1 MCDYVFSDSRDPAL
15 RAGAASQIRGAARLF
30 QEKFPVE
37 VATATASV
45 NNDRVSFRAID
56 APVVSESI
64 VHRVE
69 RVPEWRPRDQGPM
82 WRSLCGTR
90 VGRTRRSGLFE
101 FEVPVALDPESWR
114 LAANCQA
121 CLAATRK
128 RDLGT
133 LT

>member
-1 MCDYVFSDSRDPAL
+1 AEKPLAPGTWHATSPE
-15 RAGAASQIRGAARLF
+15 IRSA
-30 QEKFPVE
+30 E
-37 VATATASV
+37 VAPTAASV
-45 NNDRVSFRAID
+45 NNDQVSFRAID
-56 APVVSESI
+56 GPVVSESI

-69 RVPEWRPRDQGPM
+69 RVPDWHPSDEGPG

-90 VGRTRRSGLFE
+90 IAQMRHGGLFE

-121 CLAATRK
+121 CLAVTRK

>member
-1 MCDYVFSDSRDPAL
+1 MPAEV
-15 RAGAASQIRGAARLF
+15 APGAASA
-30 QEKFPVE
+30 
-37 VATATASV
+37 
-45 NNDRVSFRAID
+45 NNDPVSFRAID
-56 APVVSESI
+56 TPVVSETI

-69 RVPEWRPRDQGPM
+69 RVPDWRPSDDGPQ

-90 VGRTRRSGLFE
+90 VGEMSPAGLFE

-121 CLAATRK
+121 CLAATQK

-133 LT
+133 LP

>member
-1 MCDYVFSDSRDPAL
+1 MN
-15 RAGAASQIRGAARLF
+15 
-30 QEKFPVE
+30 K
-37 VATATASV
+37 
-45 NNDRVSFRAID
+45 DRVSFRAID
-56 APVVSESI
+56 AAVVSESI

-69 RVPEWRPRDQGPM
+69 RVPNWRPSDPRPG

-90 VGRTRRSGLFE
+90 VGEMRRGGVFE
-101 FEVPVALDPESWR
+101 FDVAVALDPESWR

-128 RDLGT
+128 RELGT

>member
-1 MCDYVFSDSRDPAL
+1 M
-15 RAGAASQIRGAARLF
+15 
-30 QEKFPVE
+30 
-37 VATATASV
+37 
-45 NNDRVSFRAID
+45 NNDHVSFRAID
-56 APVVSESI
+56 APVLSESI

-69 RVPEWRPRDQGPM
+69 RVPNWLSSDQGPK

-90 VGRTRRSGLFE
+90 VGVTTRSGLFE
-101 FEVPVALDPESWR
+101 FEVPVAIDPEAWR

-128 RDLGT
+128 RELGT

>member
-1 MCDYVFSDSRDPAL
+1 VTRKTTA
-15 RAGAASQIRGAARLF
+15 
-30 QEKFPVE
+30 E
-37 VATATASV
+37 VAPGTASV

-64 VHRVE
+64 VHRAE
-69 RVPEWRPRDQGPM
+69 RVPGWRPSDQGPK

-90 VGRTRRSGLFE
+90 VGRTQRGGLFE

-121 CLAATRK
+121 CLAATEK
-128 RDLGT
+128 RALGT

>member
-1 MCDYVFSDSRDPAL
+1 M
-15 RAGAASQIRGAARLF
+15 
-30 QEKFPVE
+30 
-37 VATATASV
+37 
-45 NNDRVSFRAID
+45 SFRAID
-56 APVVSESI
+56 AAVISERI

-69 RVPEWRPRDQGPM
+69 QVPDWTRSDPGPM

-90 VGRTRRSGLFE
+90 VGEMRRGGLFE
-101 FEVPVALDPESWR
+101 FEVAVALDPESWR

-128 RDLGT
+128 RELGT

>member
-1 MCDYVFSDSRDPAL
+1 M
-15 RAGAASQIRGAARLF
+15 
-30 QEKFPVE
+30 
-37 VATATASV
+37 
-45 NNDRVSFRAID
+45 NNDQVSFRAID

-69 RVPEWRPRDQGPM
+69 RVPDWRPSDKGPW

-90 VGRTRRSGLFE
+90 VGATRRGGLFE

-114 LAANCQA
+114 LAANCEA

>member
-1 MCDYVFSDSRDPAL
+1 MPAGV
-15 RAGAASQIRGAARLF
+15 APGAAS
-30 QEKFPVE
+30 P
-37 VATATASV
+37 
-45 NNDRVSFRAID
+45 NNDCVGFRAID
-56 APVVSESI
+56 TPVVSERI

-69 RVPEWRPRDQGPM
+69 RVPDWRPSDQGPK

-90 VGRTRRSGLFE
+90 VGETRHGGLFE

-121 CLAATRK
+121 CLAATNK

-133 LT
+133 LINTASS

>member
-1 MCDYVFSDSRDPAL
+1 V
-15 RAGAASQIRGAARLF
+15 
-30 QEKFPVE
+30 PVE
-37 VATATASV
+37 VAPTKTTV
-45 NNDRVSFRAID
+45 NNDHVSFRAID
-56 APVVSESI
+56 APIVSEII

-69 RVPEWRPRDQGPM
+69 RVPDWRASDQGPK

-90 VGRTRRSGLFE
+90 VGQMRRGGLFE
-101 FEVPVALDPESWR
+101 FDVPVALDPESWR

-121 CLAATRK
+121 CLAATTK

>member
-1 MCDYVFSDSRDPAL
+1 M
-15 RAGAASQIRGAARLF
+15 
-30 QEKFPVE
+30 PVA
-37 VATATASV
+37 VAPATASV
-45 NNDRVSFRAID
+45 NNDHVSFRAID
-56 APVVSESI
+56 APVISEII

-69 RVPEWRPRDQGPM
+69 RVPDWRPSDQGPE

-90 VGRTRRSGLFE
+90 VGQMRRGGLFE

-121 CLAATRK
+121 CLAATKK
-128 RDLGT
+128 RDLGN

>member
-1 MCDYVFSDSRDPAL
+1 M
-15 RAGAASQIRGAARLF
+15 
-30 QEKFPVE
+30 
-37 VATATASV
+37 
-45 NNDRVSFRAID
+45 SFRAID
-56 APVVSESI
+56 SAVISESI

-69 RVPEWRPRDQGPM
+69 QVPDWRPSDQVPM

-90 VGRTRRSGLFE
+90 VGEMKRGLFE

-121 CLAATRK
+121 CLAATR
-128 RDLGT
+128 RRELGT

>member
-1 MCDYVFSDSRDPAL
+1 V
-15 RAGAASQIRGAARLF
+15 ARRVP
-30 QEKFPVE
+30 EKLAVE
-37 VATATASV
+37 VAPTTSSV
-45 NNDRVSFRAID
+45 NNDHVGFRAID
-56 APVVSESI
+56 TPVVSENI

-69 RVPEWRPRDQGPM
+69 RVPNWRPSDEGPK

-90 VGRTRRSGLFE
+90 VGRTSRGGLFE

-121 CLAATRK
+121 CLAVTRK

>member
-1 MCDYVFSDSRDPAL
+1 MTT
-15 RAGAASQIRGAARLF
+15 AAKKAA
-30 QEKFPVE
+30 VE
-37 VATATASV
+37 LAPTTASV
-45 NNDRVSFRAID
+45 NNRSVSFRAID
-56 APVVSESI
+56 SPVVSESI

-69 RVPEWRPRDQGPM
+69 RVPDWQPSGHGPT

-90 VGRTRRSGLFE
+90 VGEMTRGGLFE
-101 FEVPVALDPESWR
+101 FDVPVALDPESWR

-128 RDLGT
+128 RELGT